1 MEANLERMVECVI
14 AAALALDS
22 QPGRLLI
29 AIAGPP
35 ASGKSTLASHVQR
48 GFQQYGTDCGL
59 VPMDGFHFDNALLER
74 RGLLGRKGA
83 PETFNVEGFTSIVE
97 QLKTGGEVSVPHF
110 NRSLDRV
117 EHSAEIITA
126 SQRYVVVEGNYL
138 FLKDEA
144 WRPLLDMWSLGVFVK
159 PSLGLMVSRL
169 RQRWLEND
177 MSEEEA
183 EIRIQTND
191 LPNARY
197 VLENSDFE
205 DALIVFE

>member
-1 MEANLERMVECVI
+1 METNLEQMVECVI
-14 AAALALDS
+14 ATALALDS

-83 PETFNVEGFTSIVE
+83 PETFDVVGFTSIIE
-97 QLKTGGEVSVPHF
+97 QLKAGEEVSVPHF
-110 NRSLDRV
+110 NRSLDQV
-117 EHSAEIITA
+117 EHNAEIITA

-159 PSLGLMVSRL
+159 PSLGLIDSRL

-183 EIRIQTND
+183 EIRIKTND
-191 LPNARY
+191 LPNAQY